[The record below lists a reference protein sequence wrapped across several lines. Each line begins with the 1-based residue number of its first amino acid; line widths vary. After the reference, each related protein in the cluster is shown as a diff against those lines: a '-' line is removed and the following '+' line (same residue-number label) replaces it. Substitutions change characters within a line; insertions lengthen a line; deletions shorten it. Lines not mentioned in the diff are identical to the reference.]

1 MCPQWN
7 RNCLPFQSTWVHLRF
22 LVGFVLLD
30 LWFCVCVLWI
40 VVCPFVL
47 FLLAIVLSVLLSFGH
62 CVVCSSVFWPLCCLF
77 FFDIRIL
84 ITPFGIFKL
93 FLYIIVTTLNI
104 WFSKINITE
113 LHLINYS
120 FKREAISIVK
130 MIKYNQEI
138 IGLLTARCRRFALL
152 NLMGKRWIN
161 IELNNL

>member
-1 MCPQWN
+1 MY
-7 RNCLPFQSTWVHLRF
+7 
-22 LVGFVLLD
+22 
-30 LWFCVCVLWI
+30 VLWI

-47 FLLAIVLSVLLSFGH
+47 FLLAIVLSVLLRYADSDY
-62 CVVCSSVFWPLCCLF
+62 PL
-77 FFDIRIL
+77 
-84 ITPFGIFKL
+84 GIFNL
-93 FLYIIVTTLNI
+93 FLYIIVTTLNL
-104 WFSKINITE
+104 WFGKMNITE